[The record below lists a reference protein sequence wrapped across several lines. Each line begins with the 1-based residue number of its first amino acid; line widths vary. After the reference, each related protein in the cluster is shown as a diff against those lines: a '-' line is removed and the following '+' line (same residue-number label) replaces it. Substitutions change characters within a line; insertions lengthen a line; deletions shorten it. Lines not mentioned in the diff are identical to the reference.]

1 MRLRFIAA
9 CAVALCILAL
19 PANAL
24 AQRALHWDN
33 VEVAAHLD
41 AEDRLVV
48 TETQTMVFSGD
59 WKSASRTYVLLY
71 QLSNTLLRDAAP
83 KNGDFYTLANIH
95 RGPQKALWTLL
106 PVALAIGAAALY
118 LSRWADSGIEPAS
131 DAFIVGVVMLALSV
145 LFAGV
150 GALKSTQH
158 RAALAFRRMLASG
171 REFFIAELAKERPAL
186 RDEWFPWILAF
197 GLGEQMDDWSAKRE
211 RKSTNRSSVD
221 STSPGSFGSGE
232 SSGSGTWTGF
242 AGGRSGGGG
251 GGGW

>member
-41 AEDRLVV
+41 AEGRLVV

-59 WKSASRTYVLLY
+59 WNGGERRFNIRPRQKLRLLGLDRVSGADGDRAIPMVRDSSLDDVDDYAFTDDTTLRWRSRLATDAPFESANKTYVLRY

-118 LSRWADSGIEPAS
+118 LSRWQ
-131 DAFIVGVVMLALSV
+131 
-145 LFAGV
+145 
-150 GALKSTQH
+150 T
-158 RAALAFRRMLASG
+158 AALNRPPTPSSLAS
-171 REFFIAELAKERPAL
+171 
-186 RDEWFPWILAF
+186 
-197 GLGEQMDDWSAKRE
+197 
-211 RKSTNRSSVD
+211 
-221 STSPGSFGSGE
+221 
-232 SSGSGTWTGF
+232 
-242 AGGRSGGGG
+242 
-251 GGGW
+251 